1 MDINSLLSPDSNPQ
15 SGRSTPGN
23 GSMSANNA
31 SAAASRPPN
40 KPLRKGR
47 TTSARPAMTSSPLAH
62 HVYAPSQLNDPSPP
76 ATSSPN
82 AGPSTGGG
90 NGTPPAVDLPPSRQA
105 STPGMD
111 TLADLA
117 SMQHHQPQRSNSSIL
132 RGTESYESQ
141 LSPSTMYPHVNPIS
155 HNTPTPRTSFDIA
168 MSEGPREGAARRNY
182 ADTSL
187 RPDAQRMA
195 TELFTQIQ
203 DNPHIYEAHV
213 NFIRLLHEG
222 FVNHVYPPNNPEI
235 HGDPRKYDLL
245 RDMRTARE
253 EMDKLFAMGEDLW
266 AEWIQDESML
276 AQSVEERIAVM
287 ELCQRSIE
295 EEYGSTK
302 LWAIYGEWVLYLY
315 NSANGDTGSNQWSEE
330 DKLVGREV
338 FTWQSVLDV
347 WQRGAEATRWRI
359 HDSHLVWDRFL
370 DLQVQDLSRR
380 PSQER
385 ASQVK
390 SFFDV
395 RLQTPHA
402 TWDQTFQAFSGFVST
417 YYNANYEE
425 IMADTAGRLAT
436 PIKEKY
442 NAREHLE
449 IKLRNAVDAGEFGL
463 EWAAYSEYIE
473 WEVSRH
479 RRKRQSNFDLVN
491 AIYQRAVLRFPTDS
505 NLWEDYV
512 MFLID
517 QNTHG
522 NARATTIST
531 LERATRH
538 CPCSGTLWSQYLL
551 SSEREGQSFQKIAD
565 IKHKATST
573 GLLDAGGMEEVLKV
587 HTAWCS
593 YLRRRAFLSDATDED
608 LDVAEVGIRSAIESV
623 QELGEKKYGRSYQG
637 DPLFRLE
644 RIYIRYLS
652 ESGSWDSARE
662 TFKGLVGRRGN
673 SYEFWLTYYHWELI
687 SWSKFVQGEATADAA
702 RRTPNPSFAT
712 AVLKQAIKRT
722 DLDWPEKIMQ
732 VYVAHCEDYE
742 DSDELQ
748 QAILETRKAMKA
760 INARREK
767 EAREAAALQQQQAA
781 AADLASQAEKRK
793 REDDTGVNGFP
804 SSKKARAEEPAPAPA
819 PTAAQP
825 EPVALR
831 RDRENATVVVK
842 NLPHHIAEH
851 RVRQFFRH
859 CGTINGLKMLPGDD
873 GNSETAIIEFETREE
888 ALVAQTRDQKLLDDN
903 AIEVHLG
910 SGSTLFVTNFPSTAD
925 ESYIRNLFDEYGEIL
940 DIRFPSLKYNTHRRF
955 CYVQFKSSGDAHNAT
970 KLNGTRVGSDLNLVV
985 KISDPSRREDRHGP
999 VYEGREIHISN
1010 IDWKANEGDLK
1021 EVFQKYGTI
1030 ETVRIPRK
1038 VDGGSKGFGYIVF
1051 STKEEA
1057 EAAVAMHEQEFR
1069 SRPLQVKIS
1078 TPQGAKRTATTIV
1091 NRVRAS
1097 QSPAAE
1103 VNGTK
1108 APSVEPEGTAK
1119 ERSARTLGL
1128 MNIPDTVNDAR
1139 IRALVERYG
1148 PLVKIVLRPDHQ
1160 GAIVEFAD
1168 VNHAG
1173 KASLELEGQEIA
1185 PGRRLHVGTV
1195 SEMLKQS
1202 AEKKAGPGQ
1211 ATKSKE
1217 KATFLQPTGPIKR
1230 PVQPGQRGG
1239 RRGGLGVKRVSIPS
1253 TASQGGSTKA
1263 EEGAK
1268 SATTMTTTNVT
1279 TESSAHPVGAFGLTI
1294 SSIVVPKW
1302 VSYHSEK
1309 FHYSYG
1315 LHRRCSSLT
1324 NVCES
1329 FPQSEDCHG
1338 EDRYF
1343 CSMWRTVG
1351 FLMSFA
1357 VVLEGMSVVSYLIV
1371 LSGGKRLRESGW
1383 KVLSLLIILSAL
1395 VQAASMSIVAYLFDN
1410 EDRFFVG
1417 WRLGDSWIYCTV
1429 SWCIRSDPL
1438 NDGPD
1443 LSE

>member
-31 SAAASRPPN
+31 SAATSRPPN

-76 ATSSPN
+76 ATSSPS
-82 AGPSTGGG
+82 AGPSMGGG

-117 SMQHHQPQRSNSSIL
+117 SMQHHQPQRSNTSIL

-187 RPDAQRMA
+187 RPEAQRMA
-195 TELFTQIQ
+195 TELFAQIQ

-222 FVNHVYPPNNPEI
+222 FVNHVYPPNNPDI

-302 LWAIYGEWVLYLY
+302 LWTIYGEWVLYLY
-315 NSANGDTGSNQWSEE
+315 NSANGDSGSNQWSEE

-390 SFFDV
+390 GFFDA

-551 SSEREGQSFQKIAD
+551 SSEREGQSFQRIAD

-593 YLRRRAFLSDATDED
+593 YLRRRAFLSDSTDED

-742 DSDELQ
+742 DSEELQ

-760 INARREK
+760 ITARREK
-767 EAREAAALQQQQAA
+767 EAAAALQQQQAA

-793 REDDTGVNGFP
+793 REDDTGVNGYP

-819 PTAAQP
+819 PAPASAAPQP

-842 NLPHHIAEH
+842 NLPHHITEH

-859 CGTINGLKMLPGDD
+859 CGTIKGLKMLPGDD

-925 ESYIRNLFDEYGEIL
+925 ESYIQNLFREYGEIV

-970 KLNGTRVGSDLNLVV
+970 KLNGVRVGSDLNLVV
-985 KISDPSRREDRHGP
+985 KLSDPTRREDRHGP
-999 VYEGREIHISN
+999 VYEGRELHISN
-1010 IDWKANEGDLK
+1010 IDWKANEDDLK

-1057 EAAVAMHEQEFR
+1057 EAALAMHEQEFR
-1069 SRPLQVKIS
+1069 SRPLQVRIS

-1091 NRVRAS
+1091 NRV

-1103 VNGTK
+1103 ANGTK

-1128 MNIPDTVNDAR
+1128 MNVPDTVNDAR
-1139 IRALVERYG
+1139 IRAMVEPYG
-1148 PLVKIVLRPDHQ
+1148 PLIKIVLRPDHQ

-1185 PGRRLHVGTV
+1185 PGRKLHVGTV
-1195 SEMLKQS
+1195 SQLLKQS
-1202 AEKKAGPGQ
+1202 AEKKGGPGQ
-1211 ATKSKE
+1211 ATKSKD
-1217 KATFLQPTGPIKR
+1217 KATFLQPAGPIKR

-1239 RRGGLGVKRVSIPS
+1239 RRGGLGVKRVSISS

-1279 TESSAHPVGAFGLTI
+1279 TESGAHPVGG
-1294 SSIVVPKW
+1294 
-1302 VSYHSEK
+1302 EK
-1309 FHYSYG
+1309 TRKSNDDF
-1315 LHRRCSSLT
+1315 RAMIQR
-1324 NVCES
+1324 N
-1329 FPQSEDCHG
+1329 QG
-1338 EDRYF
+1338 E
-1343 CSMWRTVG
+1343 
-1351 FLMSFA
+1351 
-1357 VVLEGMSVVSYLIV
+1357 
-1371 LSGGKRLRESGW
+1371 
-1383 KVLSLLIILSAL
+1383 
-1395 VQAASMSIVAYLFDN
+1395 
-1410 EDRFFVG
+1410 
-1417 WRLGDSWIYCTV
+1417 
-1429 SWCIRSDPL
+1429 
-1438 NDGPD
+1438 
-1443 LSE
+1443 